1 MRAAL
6 VLILCGSIG
15 SHTTA
20 QAQTDFYARVGL
32 TDATK
37 LLRDDILQ
45 EITVRQSLAPTVVL
59 GIAVPF
65 TPLYRVGLEATVTS
79 SGFHSSE
86 DGTETDLGTLRTG
99 SLTLGLDGPVWRQV
113 RWRAGLGLLKYLP
126 ADDNGVFLQGGSTRF
141 LVGAGLD
148 YRRPIMSSWD
158 LSAALRYDF
167 HRFTTDEL
175 VTRGFS
181 GTQGVQRVSI
191 SLGLARGH
199 R

>member
-1 MRAAL
+1 MRAVL
-6 VLILCGSIG
+6 VLLLCGINASQA
-15 SHTTA
+15 A
-20 QAQTDFYARVGL
+20 QAQTDFYARLGVTG
-32 TDATK
+32 ATK

-45 EITVRQSLAPTVVL
+45 EITVRQSLAPTLAL
-59 GIAVPF
+59 GVAIPF
-65 TPLYRVGLEATVTS
+65 TPLYRVGLEGTLTS
-79 SGFHSSE
+79 SGYHSSE
-86 DGTETDLGTLRTG
+86 SNTDTDLGTLRTA
-99 SLTLGLDGPVWRQV
+99 SLTLGLDGPVWRQF

-126 ADDNGVFLQGGSTRF
+126 ADDTGIFLQGGSTRF

-148 YRRPIMSSWD
+148 YRRPVMNSWD

-181 GTQGVQRVSI
+181 GTQGVQRVSLT
-191 SLGLARGH
+191 LGLARGH

>member
-1 MRAAL
+1 MRAVL
-6 VLILCGSIG
+6 VLLLCGLNAGQI
-15 SHTTA
+15 A
-20 QAQTDFYARVGL
+20 QAQTDFYARLGL
-32 TDATK
+32 TGATK

-45 EITVRQSLAPTVVL
+45 EITLRQSLAPTFAL

-65 TPLYRVGLEATVTS
+65 TPLYRVGLEGTLTS
-79 SGFHSSE
+79 SGYHSSE
-86 DGTETDLGTLRTG
+86 SNTNTDLGTLRTA
-99 SLTLGLDGPVWRQV
+99 SLMLGLDGPVWRQF

-126 ADDNGVFLQGGSTRF
+126 ADNTGIFLQGGSTRF

-148 YRRPIMSSWD
+148 YRRPIMNSWD
-158 LSAALRYDF
+158 VSAALRYDF

-181 GTQGVQRVSI
+181 GTQGVQRVSLT
-191 SLGLARGH
+191 LGLARGH

>member
-6 VLILCGSIG
+6 VLLLCGSVG
-15 SHTTA
+15 GPAAA
-20 QAQTDFYARVGL
+20 QAQTDFYARLGL
-32 TDATK
+32 TGATK
-37 LLRDDILQ
+37 LLRDDILE
-45 EITVRQSLAPTVVL
+45 EITVAQGLAPTLVL
-59 GIAVPF
+59 GVAVPF

-86 DGTETDLGTLRTG
+86 NGAQTDLGTLRTG
-99 SLTLGLDGPVWRQV
+99 SLMLGLDGPVWRQF

-148 YRRPIMSSWD
+148 YRRPVMSSWD
-158 LSAALRYDF
+158 LSAGLRYDF

-191 SLGLARGH
+191 SVGLARGH